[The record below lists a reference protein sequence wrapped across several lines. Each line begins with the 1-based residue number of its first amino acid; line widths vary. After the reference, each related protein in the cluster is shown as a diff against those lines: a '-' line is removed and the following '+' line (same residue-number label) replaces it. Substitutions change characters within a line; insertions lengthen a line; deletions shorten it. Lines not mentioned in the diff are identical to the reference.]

1 MTSPHEPG
9 GFGQDPYHRDP
20 YAGPNQYGQP
30 QYGQNPYGRP
40 PVGPNP
46 YGRLEPENNLVWG
59 ILATIFCCLPLGVVS
74 IVKAA
79 SVSRLWA
86 VGDFAGAQQ
95 AADDAKKFAI
105 WSAVAAVAVWVVLV
119 IVYVLFF
126 VVLVASTSHT

>member
-1 MTSPHEPG
+1 M
-9 GFGQDPYHRDP
+9 
-20 YAGPNQYGQP
+20 
-30 QYGQNPYGRP
+30 
-40 PVGPNP
+40 
-46 YGRLEPENNLVWG
+46 
-59 ILATIFCCLPLGVVS
+59 
-74 IVKAA
+74 
-79 SVSRLWA
+79 A